1 MCRSHKVTQAECI
14 AFNVWRQQNTGRK
27 FNQPELIEELTHV
40 LGFPIYWDTISEMS
54 KGVNPPIIKHGN
66 TRDARFFVNP
76 KPVFIGRL
84 QTAFNKTVT
93 KEESKLSK
101 EEETLQKMIEVNPFF
116 AISVLK
122 KMGFRV
128 QRIEYTDLQFI
139 IVIVK
144 VNKCDLFP
152 TVCEDSWDFC

>member
-1 MCRSHKVTQAECI
+1 MCRSHKITQAECI
-14 AFNVWRQQNTGRK
+14 AFNVWRQQNTGQK
-27 FNQPELIEELTHV
+27 FSQPQLIEELTQV
-40 LGFPIYWDTISEMS
+40 FGFPIYWDTVSEMTR
-54 KGVNPPIIKHGN
+54 GINPPIIKHGN
-66 TRDARFFVNP
+66 TRDAKFFVNP

-101 EEETLQKMIEVNPFF
+101 EEEALQKMIEVNPFF

-128 QRIEYTDLQFI
+128 QKIEYTDL
-139 IVIVK
+139 
-144 VNKCDLFP
+144 
-152 TVCEDSWDFC
+152 